1 MPADSAPASTSAA
14 WPVAPDSVRVWRG
27 YALDRTQKEAFW
39 QTLGNTFI
47 PITAQVMSK
56 LGLTAYL
63 PAVVPTDQAPSVP
76 DEIALV
82 FYRTQET
89 YQQTA
94 NSTTAGRAYQKLHA
108 GVFVLGPQPAGRP
121 TSASGFPLPLKDAC
135 VLGQPYYLFPEAVD
149 WYGGSSDVFVGV
161 FDGDGQQ
168 LAAAVLQAAKVLK
181 TNRVAG
187 LDGFIL
193 MVVDNVLIYWRHW
206 QSAASPQ
213 PWNIELAL
221 RTVLSTSAH
230 VVEVNP
236 FEYARDGGVEARPG
250 QYLNVHFNRA

>member
-1 MPADSAPASTSAA
+1 MPPDSAPTSTSSV
-14 WPVAPDSVRVWRG
+14 WPVAPNSVRVWRG
-27 YALDRTQKEAFW
+27 YALDRTQKEAFC

-47 PITAQVMSK
+47 PITAQVMGK

-63 PAVVPTDQAPSVP
+63 PAIVPNDQAPSVP

-108 GVFVLGPQPAGRP
+108 GVFVLGPQPTGRP
-121 TSASGFPLPLKDAC
+121 SSASGFPVLLKDAC
-135 VLGQPYYLFPEAVD
+135 VLGQPYYLFSEAVD
-149 WYGGSSDVFVGV
+149 WYCGSSDVFVGV
-161 FDGDGQQ
+161 FEGDRQQ
-168 LAAAVLQAAKVLK
+168 LAAAVLQAAKALQ
-181 TNRVAG
+181 TNRVAD

-206 QSAASPQ
+206 QSTASPQ
-213 PWNIELAL
+213 PWNVNLTL
-221 RTVLSTSAH
+221 RTVLSTGSR
-230 VVEVNP
+230 VVGVNP
-236 FEYARDGGVEARPG
+236 SEYARYGGVAAQPG
-250 QYLNVHFNRA
+250 QYLNVHFERA